1 MHYLRDRGFVHPVAS
16 EITPR
21 ATYLS
26 RRHLMQAAA
35 AGLAGAAWPVW
46 AQTAQTALPGKL
58 APLPATRS
66 TAAGA
71 VTMDKTTPYPAVT
84 SYNNFYEFG
93 TDKSDP
99 AAHAHTLKTR
109 PWTVTIEGE
118 VKKPGIWDL
127 DALLKLA
134 SGSNYFYLAENG
146 SIRMVVANGGNVGIG
161 TTAPAARLDVAGTAN
176 ISSDLTVFG
185 DIVVNG
191 NKGIVRSTNGTQ
203 IKYYSQQAAFF
214 NVGLAAFGTSAEAN
228 IAWPA
233 GMFSSPPKVLVGD
246 ITSTGGST
254 GQLWRMQLVTYDVTT
269 TGCHCVIINTWNGA
283 VNYSVTWNIVCIGN

>member
-1 MHYLRDRGFVHPVAS
+1 M
-16 EITPR
+16 EK
-21 ATYLS
+21 
-26 RRHLMQAAA
+26 HLIVLLISIAAA
-35 AGLAGAAWPVW
+35 FNCAAQNVGVG
-46 AQTAQTALPGKL
+46 T
-58 APLPATRS
+58 
-66 TAAGA
+66 
-71 VTMDKTTPYPAVT
+71 TTPLYKFQVT
-84 SYNNFYEFG
+84 NGPIALYNTN
-93 TDKSDP
+93 D
-99 AAHAHTLKTR
+99 
-109 PWTVTIEGE
+109 
-118 VKKPGIWDL
+118 VKAWLFDYT
-127 DALLKLA
+127 